1 MGSEILCEQI
11 KDGGL
16 GDEIWTE
23 ADMDDGSMVRL
34 QNLMNYIHSVS
45 AGLETIKYL
54 LTHFANVE
62 ILEHCGQYFKL
73 RIPKEDKTIGW
84 LFGYIENMK
93 DSLQI

>member
-34 QNLMNYIHSVS
+34 QNLMNYFHSVS
-45 AGLETIKYL
+45 AGLATIKYL
-54 LTHFANVE
+54 LAHFASVE